1 MKANIKHRGKTRIVV
16 IGGGLGGLRLMKA
29 LKGCGMQVVL
39 VDRNNYHQF
48 PPLIYQVASAGL
60 EPSSISFPFR
70 KMLQGREEVFFRMG
84 EVKSIDANEKVLQTS
99 FGKLYYDYL
108 VIAAGATTNFF
119 GNERMARNVLPM
131 KTVLDGMNLRNTIL
145 SNLERAEVE
154 TDEETLRALL
164 TVAVVGGG
172 PSGVEIAGALAEMK
186 RTIVPRDYPDMDT
199 AKMRIVLVN
208 SDARLLKS
216 MDEASSRRAERDLTE
231 MGVEV
236 MPGARVADCRDG
248 VLYMEDGSTLATR
261 TVIWVAGIRANRFMS
276 TPEMTL
282 GAGGRIVT
290 DTCLRVKGLND
301 VFAIGDVSIVD
312 GDKDYPHGHPQLAQV
327 AMQQADCVAKTIK
340 RRKSSEQRGGN
351 VSDQVFRYR
360 DLGTMATIGRKK
372 AVAEIARLKFGGIT
386 AWLLWLVVH
395 LRSLLGVRN
404 KIVVLINWMWNYFN
418 YRSSLRL
425 IFRNED
431 KTV

>member
-1 MKANIKHRGKTRIVV
+1 MKANIRHKGKTRVVV

-39 VDRNNYHQF
+39 VDKNNYHQF

-70 KMLQGREEVFFRMG
+70 KILQGREDVYFRMG
-84 EVKSIDANEKVLQTS
+84 EVKSIDASEKVLQTS

-119 GNERMARNVLPM
+119 GNDHIAAAALPM
-131 KTVLDGMNLRNTIL
+131 KTVMDGMNLRNTIL
-145 SNLERAEVE
+145 SNMERAEVE
-154 TDEETLRALL
+154 TDEETLQSLL

-186 RTIVPRDYPDMDT
+186 RTIAPRDYPDIDT
-199 AKMRIVLVN
+199 SKIRIVLVN
-208 SDARLLKS
+208 SDVRLLKS
-216 MDEASSRRAERDLTE
+216 MDEASSVRAERDLRE

-236 MPGARVADCRDG
+236 MVRTRVADYRDG
-248 VLYMEDGSTLATR
+248 VLHMEDGSTLAAK
-261 TVIWVAGIRANRFMS
+261 TVIWVAGVRANRIAS

-290 DTCLRVKGLND
+290 DTCLRVKGMND

-312 GDKDYPHGHPQLAQV
+312 GDQDYPHGHPQLAQV
-327 AMQQADCVAKTIK
+327 AMQQADCVAKTI
-340 RRKSSEQRGGN
+340 RLRASSKQGAGN
-351 VSDQVFRYR
+351 VNDLVFHYK
-360 DLGTMATIGRKK
+360 DLGTMATIGRRK
-372 AVAEIARLKFGGIT
+372 AVAEIGRLKFGGNT

-418 YRSSLRL
+418 YRNSLRL
-425 IFRNED
+425 IFRNEE
-431 KTV
+431 K

>member
-1 MKANIKHRGKTRIVV
+1 MKANIRHKGKTRVVV

-29 LKGCGMQVVL
+29 LKGCGLQVVL
-39 VDRNNYHQF
+39 VDKNNYHQF

-70 KMLQGREEVFFRMG
+70 KILQGREDVYFRMG
-84 EVKSIDANEKVLQTS
+84 EVQSIDADEKVLQTS

-119 GNERMARNVLPM
+119 GNDHITAGALPM
-131 KTVLDGMNLRNTIL
+131 KTVMDGMNLRNTIL
-145 SNLERAEVE
+145 SNMERAEVE
-154 TDEETLRALL
+154 TDEETLQSLL

-186 RTIVPRDYPDMDT
+186 RTIAPRDYPDIDT
-199 AKMRIVLVN
+199 SKIRIVLVN
-208 SDARLLKS
+208 SDVRLLKS
-216 MDEASSRRAERDLTE
+216 MDEASSVR
-231 MGVEV
+231 
-236 MPGARVADCRDG
+236 
-248 VLYMEDGSTLATR
+248 EDGSTLAAK
-261 TVIWVAGIRANRFMS
+261 TVIWVAGVRANRIAS

-290 DTCLRVKGLND
+290 DTCLRVKGMND

-312 GDKDYPHGHPQLAQV
+312 GDQDYPHGHPQLAQV
-327 AMQQADCVAKTIK
+327 AMQQADCVAKTI
-340 RRKSSEQRGGN
+340 RLRASSKQGAGN
-351 VSDQVFRYR
+351 VNDLVFHYK
-360 DLGTMATIGRKK
+360 DLGTMATIGRRK
-372 AVAEIARLKFGGIT
+372 AVAEIGRLKFGGNT

-418 YRSSLRL
+418 YRNSLRL
-425 IFRNED
+425 IFRNDE
-431 KTV
+431 K

>member
-372 AVAEIARLKFGGIT
+372 AVAEIARLKFGGTT

>member
-327 AMQQADCVAKTIK
+327 AMQQADCVAKTI
-340 RRKSSEQRGGN
+340 RRRESSEQRGGN